1 MIIKED
7 LGIYTDIYDTGKI
20 YRNTRKH
27 LYHAKCKICGEEV
40 ERLLD
45 DIRHS
50 KQCHHKKQHLINGY
64 VDIYLPS
71 HHLARSNGFVYEHL
85 IVAEE
90 ILNRP
95 LKEGEVVHHKNHK
108 RNDNRKENIM
118 VFISNADHSRFH
130 KTGIAIVNDD
140 GTYYSPIQN
149 KCMDCGKIIN
159 HKAKR
164 CIECYKKH
172 NSSHIPSKEILEEL
186 LKNNSLS
193 AIGRMYN
200 VSGNAVKR
208 WKTKYNL

>member
-1 MIIKED
+1 MI
-7 LGIYTDIYDTGKI
+7 
-20 YRNTRKH
+20 
-27 LYHAKCKICGEEV
+27 
-40 ERLLD
+40 
-45 DIRHS
+45 
-50 KQCHHKKQHLINGY
+50 
-64 VDIYLPS
+64 
-71 HHLARSNGFVYEHL
+71 
-85 IVAEE
+85 
-90 ILNRP
+90 
-95 LKEGEVVHHKNHK
+95 
-108 RNDNRKENIM
+108 
-118 VFISNADHSRFH
+118 FISSADHSRFH